1 MRKAA
6 PVMASLTVVALELFA
21 RGTPGNLLD
30 RKSVV

>member
-21 RGTPGNLLD
+21 RGTPGD